1 MFTSIIDLINQA
13 PDWVAAVTAIF
24 MGLKMFT
31 ALTPSTSDNEV
42 VDKVLKFLNILA
54 LNVFKDKNEDSD
66 VYQKKLHI
74 GNSDKSF
81 VPHSID

>member
-24 MGLKMFT
+24 MGVKMFT
-31 ALTPSTSDNEV
+31 ALTPSTTDNEV
-42 VDKVLKFLNILA
+42 VDKILKFLNIIA

-66 VYQKKLHI
+66 GL
-74 GNSDKSF
+74 
-81 VPHSID
+81 